1 MKKTIYVIIFLFFI
15 QGIVHNMGHPITP
28 AFVRSLD
35 IPDYMFGI
43 YFSAMSLGLMF
54 GAPLWG
60 ILGDRG
66 NQKIYIILGL
76 MFYTIGQFFF
86 GYIGNATWMVVAR
99 LFSGF
104 GVVSATTLFTARL
117 IEETSPKDRARFFAY
132 VAAATTLGGS
142 IGYWFGG
149 FITTNPLMIQLLG
162 TDDFRRVFLIQPV
175 LNLIFIIIIIFLLD
189 ESKRMTV
196 QSTNRVSI
204 IQGFKEITKID
215 QSLLMFM
222 ISMTFMTIGATN
234 LSKFID
240 VYFFD
245 LNYTSQDL
253 GTFVMTTGIVSL
265 FASIFIVPFAA
276 RIRRQIL
283 FISLMHIVAAGIV
296 FWVFRSNQF
305 MFAIYT
311 IYMVYVIFRT
321 IYVPLEQSYIAT
333 FAKEGQYGGM
343 MGLRQSFVSIGMV
356 IGPIVGGLLYN
367 IAPIAQFDFN
377 AIMFLLGVALLIVS
391 YVLKAKRGV
400 KDAV

>member
-1 MKKTIYVIIFLFFI
+1 MKKTIYVIILLFFI

-66 NQKIYIILGL
+66 NQKFYIILGL

-117 IEETSPKDRARFFAY
+117 IEETSPKDRARYFAY
-132 VAAATTLGGS
+132 VAAASTLGGS

-149 FITTNPLMIQLLG
+149 FITTNHEMIQLLG
-162 TDDFRRVFLIQPV
+162 TDDFRRVFLIQPI
-175 LNLIFIIIIIFLLD
+175 LNIIFVIIIMFLLD
-189 ESKRMTV
+189 ESKIAV
-196 QSTNRVSI
+196 QSVNRVSI
-204 IQGFKEITKID
+204 IQGFKEITRID
-215 QSLLMFM
+215 KSLLMFM

-245 LNYTSQDL
+245 LNYTPQDL
-253 GTFVMTTGIVSL
+253 GTFVMATGIVSL

-276 RIRRQIL
+276 RIRKQIL
-283 FISLMHIVAAGIV
+283 FISLMHIIAAGIV

-305 MFAIYT
+305 IFAIYT
-311 IYMVYVIFRT
+311 VYMVYVIFRT

-333 FAKEGQYGGM
+333 YAKEGQYGGM

-356 IGPIVGGLLYN
+356 IGPVVGGVLYN
-367 IAPIAQFDFN
+367 IAPILQFDFN
-377 AIMFLLGVALLIVS
+377 AIMFLLGVVLLVVS
-391 YVLKAKRGV
+391 YLFKTKRGV
-400 KDAV
+400 SDAV

>member
-1 MKKTIYVIIFLFFI
+1 MKKTIYVIILLFFI

-66 NQKIYIILGL
+66 NQKFYIILGL

-86 GYIGNATWMVVAR
+86 GYSGNATWMVVAR

-117 IEETSPKDRARFFAY
+117 IEVTSKKDRARYFAY
-132 VAAATTLGGS
+132 VAASSTLGGS

-149 FITTNPLMIQLLG
+149 FITTNLKMIQFLG
-162 TDDFRRVFLIQPV
+162 TDDFRKVFLIQPV
-175 LNLIFIIIIIFLLD
+175 LNIVFVVMIMLLFD
-189 ESKRMTV
+189 ESRAPVKSSAQIT
-196 QSTNRVSI
+196 I
-204 IQGFKEITKID
+204 LQGFKEITKID
-215 QSLLMFM
+215 KSLLVFM
-222 ISMTFMTIGATN
+222 LSMTFMTIGATN

-240 VYFFD
+240 IYFFD

-253 GTFVMTTGIVSL
+253 GTFVMATGIVSL
-265 FASIFIVPFAA
+265 LASIFIVPFAA
-276 RIRRQIL
+276 RVKKQIL
-283 FISLMHIVAAGIV
+283 FISIMHIIAAGIV
-296 FWVFRSNQF
+296 FLVFRSNQF
-305 MFAIYT
+305 IIAIYT
-311 IYMVYVIFRT
+311 IYMVYVVFRT

-356 IGPIVGGLLYN
+356 IGPVVGGLLYN
-367 IAPIAQFDFN
+367 IAPIVQFDFN
-377 AIMFLLGVALLIVS
+377 AIMFLLGVVLLGIS
-391 YVLKAKRGV
+391 YLIKPKRGNE
-400 KDAV
+400 DAV

>member
-1 MKKTIYVIIFLFFI
+1 MKKTIYVIILLFFI
-15 QGIVHNMGHPITP
+15 QGIIHNMGHPITP

-66 NQKIYIILGL
+66 NQKFYIVLGL
-76 MFYTIGQFFF
+76 MFYTVGQFFF
-86 GYIGNATWMVVAR
+86 GYSGNATWMVIAR

-117 IEETSPKDRARFFAY
+117 IEVTSPKDRARYFAY
-132 VAAATTLGGS
+132 VAASTTLGGS

-149 FITTNPLMIQLLG
+149 FITTHESMIQLLG
-162 TDDFRRVFLIQPV
+162 TDDYRRVFLIQPI
-175 LNLIFIIIIIFLLD
+175 LNIVLIFLIIILLD
-189 ESKRMTV
+189 ESKTTIRSSK
-196 QSTNRVSI
+196 QISI

-215 QSLLMFM
+215 KSLLMFM

-240 VYFFD
+240 IYFFD
-245 LNYTSQDL
+245 LNYTPQDL
-253 GTFVMTTGIVSL
+253 GTFVMATGIVSL

-276 RIRRQIL
+276 RVKKQIL
-283 FISLMHIVAAGIV
+283 FISIMHIAAALIV
-296 FWVFRSNQF
+296 FLVFRSNQF
-305 MFAIYT
+305 LLAIYT
-311 IYMVYVIFRT
+311 VYMIYVIFRT

-333 FAKEGQYGGM
+333 YAKEGQYGGM

-356 IGPIVGGLLYN
+356 IGPIVGGVLYN
-367 IAPIAQFDFN
+367 ITPIAQFDFN
-377 AIMFLLGVALLIVS
+377 AIMFLLGVILLGVS
-391 YVLKAKRGV
+391 YAYKPKRGI
-400 KDAV
+400 KDGV